1 MNKKKIRIG
10 IVFLL
15 VAGLIAGSVY
25 RLRRRENAPINALRL
40 YGNVDIR
47 QSRLAFYDIGRIE
60 RLLVQEGDAVEPG
73 QLVAEMDSV
82 RYEMAVKEAEGNVN
96 AQKQVLARMLAGS
109 RPQDIKRARERV
121 KAAEAMLQVAQVTYE
136 RIKKLVKGKYVP
148 QQQLDDATAKLKTAQ
163 SDLKAAE
170 EDLMLAVIGPR
181 KENIAVAEAH
191 LKGYQATLALARQ
204 KLADTNLYAPSAGVI
219 QDRIMEPGDMASP
232 TTPVFTMALDRPMWV
247 RAYVPEPSLG
257 KIIPGMKAEIT
268 TDSFPGKIYKGW
280 IGYISPTA
288 EFTPKNVETAELR
301 TRLVYQIRVYVCNPD
316 NELRLGMPATVTL
329 RFDASGPDKNPPGSS
344 VCRDD

>member
-25 RLRRRENAPINALRL
+25 RLRRRENPPINALRL

-60 RLLVQEGDAVEPG
+60 RLLVQEGDVVEPG

-181 KENIAVAEAH
+181 KEDIAVVEAH